1 MVGNKDRQGEPLR
14 NVPREIVEYMDR
26 KGRVPFRYWLERLK
40 DRKAAA
46 IIDARLTRVR
56 MGNLGN
62 SKSVGHGVW
71 ELKIDFGP
79 GYRIYFGEDSGRVVV
94 LLIGGDKKTQSV
106 DIKLAQQ
113 YWAEYLED

>member
-1 MVGNKDRQGEPLR
+1 M
-14 NVPREIVEYMDR
+14 PREIVEYMDQ

-46 IIDARLTRVR
+46 IIDARITRVR

-62 SKSVGHGVW
+62 GKSVEHGVK
-71 ELKIDFGP
+71 ELKVDFGP
-79 GYRIYFGEDSGRVVV
+79 GYRVYFGEDSGTVVV
-94 LLIGGDKKTQSV
+94 LLIGGDKKSQAA

-113 YWAEYLED
+113 YWADYLEE

>member
-1 MVGNKDRQGEPLR
+1 MRHYGISNPPPVFR
-14 NVPREIVEYMDR
+14 NILNFYASTSLTEGD
-26 KGRVPFRYWLERLK
+26 RLK

-62 SKSVGHGVW
+62 SKSVGQGVK
-71 ELKIDFGP
+71 ELKVDFGP
-79 GYRIYFGEDSGRVVV
+79 GYRVYFGEDSGKVVV
-94 LLIGGDKKTQSV
+94 LLIGGDKKTQPA

-113 YWAEYLED
+113 YWADYLEE

>member
-1 MVGNKDRQGEPLR
+1 MVNGQQGDPVR
-14 NVPREIVEYMDR
+14 NVPREILEYMDR

-46 IIDARLTRVR
+46 IIEARLTRVR

-62 SKSVGHGVW
+62 SKSVGHGVS

-79 GYRIYFGEDSGRVVV
+79 GYRVYFGEDSGRVVV
-94 LLIGGDKKTQSV
+94 LLIGGDKKTQSA

-113 YWAEYLED
+113 YWADYLED

>member
-1 MVGNKDRQGEPLR
+1 
-14 NVPREIVEYMDR
+14 VPREIVEYM
-26 KGRVPFRYWLERLK
+26 

-62 SKSVGHGVW
+62 SKSVGHGVS

-79 GYRIYFGEDSGRVVV
+79 GYRVYFGEDSGRVVV
-94 LLIGGDKKTQSV
+94 LLIGGDKKNAVCGYQAGPA
-106 DIKLAQQ
+106 ILG
-113 YWAEYLED
+113 